1 MTEHACDV
9 TKQNLTE
16 DTEKMRMESEHS
28 TKKIVKGKRAREE
41 ESNVKQPKIILQGQ

>member
-1 MTEHACDV
+1 MTEHACNV
-9 TKQNLTE
+9 TKQNLTV

-41 ESNVKQPKIILQGQ
+41 ERNVK